1 MRNNAPLVIQL
12 RETMETNLEM
22 AKNLN
27 LKATQNPEDKKLVDK
42 AKKNYAF
49 EKNLDRYGYC

>member
-1 MRNNAPLVIQL
+1 MRNNAPLVNQL

-27 LKATQNPEDKKLVDK
+27 PKATQNPEYKKLVDK

-49 EKNLDRYGYC
+49 EKNLDRYGY